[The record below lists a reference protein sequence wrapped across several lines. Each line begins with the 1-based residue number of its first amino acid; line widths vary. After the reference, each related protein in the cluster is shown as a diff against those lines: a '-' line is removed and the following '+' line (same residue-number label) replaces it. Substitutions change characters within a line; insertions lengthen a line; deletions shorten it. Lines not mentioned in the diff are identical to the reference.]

1 MPPRTHQAWKVMVLK
16 AWVTLPVSKKTSH
29 ALFGLPASVV
39 ADQYTSVFTLVK
51 GWPRGRVDPV
61 RMEGSTRLA
70 SSEIDGSLQP
80 FRPPTSLSAQAARA
94 SAQDSSVVSRVF
106 SHTSPVSS
114 SRTAASAKALKTLN
128 RVALGSFLLQFWGRS
143 ETTVVR
149 LGFGWGSAKALLALA
164 PIVNKLPTK
173 TQSPNIRPFDSCLV
187 LLMQSLLVVVVDSV
201 ETEEISGKNEGS

>member
-16 AWVTLPVSKKTSH
+16 AWVTLPVSRKTSH

-114 SRTAASAKALKTLN
+114 SRTAASPKALKTVN
-128 RVALGSFLLQFWGRS
+128 REALGSFLSQFWVSS
-143 ETTVVR
+143 EVG
-149 LGFGWGSAKALLALA
+149 LGFDGEAAEALLTHASTGTPL
-164 PIVNKLPTK
+164 PNKTLSPSSNMELLGSCIVFL
-173 TQSPNIRPFDSCLV
+173 IR
-187 LLMQSLLVVVVDSV
+187 SLLSF
-201 ETEEISGKNEGS
+201 